1 MEAFSVHVEGILDEN
16 EDSLLHQI
24 THLAM
29 EAHWINHDEDDFYYS
44 FTAQAYITIAG
55 YNDPVHIDEKW
66 LDAMKT
72 VVKIGAPANFKA
84 ALEDPEWGEPARTEY
99 NKLVVD
105 SKSAIPV
112 PKELARQQINR

>member
-1 MEAFSVHVEGILDEN
+1 MKSETDGSTERRH
-16 EDSLLHQI
+16 
-24 THLAM
+24 
-29 EAHWINHDEDDFYYS
+29 
-44 FTAQAYITIAG
+44 
-55 YNDPVHIDEKW
+55 EKW

-72 VVKIGAPANFKA
+72 VVKIGTPANFKA
-84 ALEDPEWGEPARTEY
+84 ELEDPEWGELARTEY